1 MFIPLY
7 LIPFL
12 NSSTRKSNAWDKVGG
27 GGEGGGVNNQFV
39 GYHKMYPL
47 RNVR

>member
-27 GGEGGGVNNQFV
+27 GGGGGSNQIV

-47 RNVR
+47 CNVR

>member
-7 LIPFL
+7 LIPSL

-27 GGEGGGVNNQFV
+27 GGGGNNQIV